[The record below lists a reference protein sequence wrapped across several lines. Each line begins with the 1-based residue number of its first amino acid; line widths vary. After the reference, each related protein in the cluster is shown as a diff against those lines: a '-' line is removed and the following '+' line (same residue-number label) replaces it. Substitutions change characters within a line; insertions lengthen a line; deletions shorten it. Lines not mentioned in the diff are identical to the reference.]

1 MLKKVPYEKSIPL
14 DTWKLALGEKRA
26 NKEMRATLSSHLCN
40 PRTCDTGI
48 SQIVQ
53 LDNIDVR
60 PFYCCATELGQET
73 RSCTYGQQPLPFT
86 QI

>member
-1 MLKKVPYEKSIPL
+1 MRRAFLLNWFWKVG
-14 DTWKLALGEKRA
+14 T
-26 NKEMRATLSSHLCN
+26 NKEMCANFSSPQCN
-40 PRTCDTGI
+40 TRTCDTGI

-60 PFYCCATELGQET
+60 PFFCCATELGQET
-73 RSCTYGQQPLPFT
+73 RSRTYGQQPLQFK